1 VPVTYEP
8 DHDIAHGRF
17 HSDALQPVEPVAEPG
32 RSGSWKDFFE
42 TYWRLIYSIAL
53 KSGLTEAEAQD
64 VVQETI
70 ICGAKDIEK
79 FKRDRTLGS
88 FKGWLRN
95 LTRWRIAD
103 QLRKREPLAAEN
115 ISPVECAGSSGM
127 SEIPDPADD
136 VLEKIWEEEWRSN
149 LMSAA
154 AERVKHCVKEE
165 DYQMFDL
172 NVMRQWPA
180 SKVAEALGF
189 LHRHGLIHRDIKPS
203 NIIFVNGFPKL
214 ADIGLVTDLSEAGS
228 RIGTEGFIPPEGA
241 GSAQADIYSLGKVL
255 YEISTG
261 HDRNDYP
268 ALPEP
273 LGDSAEDR
281 DLIQFN
287 KIVLNA
293 SRANPGQRYQSAE
306 DLLTDL
312 LTFQFC
318 KHNPRRE
325 KARTALKRS
334 SALAA

>member
-1 VPVTYEP
+1 MTEAAIIPVVP
-8 DHDIAHGRF
+8 DHE
-17 HSDALQPVEPVAEPG
+17 LL
-32 RSGSWKDFFE
+32 
-42 TYWRLIYSIAL
+42 RLIGRGS
-53 KSGLTEAEAQD
+53 SGEVWLAN
-64 VVQETI
+64 
-70 ICGAKDIEK
+70 
-79 FKRDRTLGS
+79 TLGS
-88 FKGWLRN
+88 CRAVKIVRKENFSRSQPFDREFAGVQKFEPVSRLHDGLVDILQVGRN
-95 LTRWRIAD
+95 D
-103 QLRKREPLAAEN
+103 AAGYFYYVME
-115 ISPVECAGSSGM
+115 V
-127 SEIPDPADD
+127 ADD
-136 VLEKIWEEEWRSN
+136 VRIGQNLNLEEYTPRTLAWDLDQRGRLPIGECVR
-149 LMSAA
+149 LGAA
-154 AERVKHCVKEE
+154 I
-165 DYQMFDL
+165 
-172 NVMRQWPA
+172 A
-180 SKVAEALGF
+180 SALGF

-214 ADIGLVTDLSEAGS
+214 ADIGLVTDLSEAGA

-312 LTFQFC
+312 LTFQFS

-325 KARTALKRS
+325 KTWDRLEKVISIGGLIFCFGVIITL
-334 SALAA
+334 LWHLIWILNHTP